1 MFDKSVVESHT
12 MSVLVENEPGVLAR
26 VVGLFSGRGYNIESL
41 TVSEVNKQKHL
52 SRISIVTSGTP
63 MVIEQ
68 IKEQL
73 KRQVPGSTGNV
84 HDAAALAQG
93 IAAELAH
100 QERREVNGAGVLPRF
115 LSFLPRRCPRGLVD
129 SWRCGPRRP
138 TVVVVVVI
146 VSTRRYP
153 RSEARRVIAHPG
165 GFPRVPDG
173 LQSLLG
179 EIDQLH
185 HDVPRRARGG
195 VRGWV
200 GRVRRAG

>member
-1 MFDKSVVESHT
+1 MSRSSNKALTCAALVVANVDHSVVSSHGCLSIAAPFAARREQT
-12 MSVLVENEPGVLAR
+12 RVPAREPHAAAAR
-26 VVGLFSGRGYNIESL
+26 VHDGARYPEPN
-41 TVSEVNKQKHL
+41 
-52 SRISIVTSGTP
+52 R
-63 MVIEQ
+63 
-68 IKEQL
+68 QL
-73 KRQVPGSTGNV
+73 KRQVPGSAGNV

-129 SWRCGPRRP
+129 SWRRGPRRP
-138 TVVVVVVI
+138 TVVVVVV
-146 VSTRRYP
+146 VSARRYP